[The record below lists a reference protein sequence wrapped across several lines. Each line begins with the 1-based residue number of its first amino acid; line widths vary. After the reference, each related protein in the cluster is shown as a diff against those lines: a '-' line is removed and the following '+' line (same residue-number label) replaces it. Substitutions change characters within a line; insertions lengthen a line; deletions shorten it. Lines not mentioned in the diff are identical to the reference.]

1 MVLFLFECI
10 SWRQTGNCDPNGPRE
25 PQNDKSCDTPITAG
39 SGFCECAGGV
49 KRQLSNCD
57 GKDFTCAAACAG
69 DTFYGCDGQK
79 SGAYMFRPNS
89 STVFYPGPN
98 TKPTLKIV
106 EGEVATEVYQSYS
119 SWVSHVVRLYKD
131 EPFVEVEYT
140 VGPIPVNTDWI
151 DVHNSKWGKEVILR
165 YNTDLKSNGTF
176 FTDSNGRELVKR
188 QFNKR
193 PSSYPELV
201 VSEPV
206 AGNYYPINAMASLD
220 DGDDEF
226 AVLTEVT
233 QGGAS
238 LKDGSLEFMVHRR
251 VQQDD
256 SRGVAEP
263 LDETMCGCRLGNS
276 RLGPSDCDC
285 EGLTMRGRHWLVLDT
300 VANAN
305 KLRRSLS
312 ERQNFGPTLAFGPG
326 GMRVQ
331 RESFSALASKLPSNV
346 KLQTLTN
353 NYASVNE
360 GKLLFRLSH
369 LYSVGE
375 HSELSKPVTVDLTS
389 LFGNGYRIIDAEEMS
404 LTGNQDKATMV
415 KNKLVWKT
423 SEVSSDGDVWSPPT
437 DLQVTLRPMEVKTF
451 HITFAQDVLV

>member
-1 MVLFLFECI
+1 M
-10 SWRQTGNCDPNGPRE
+10 
-25 PQNDKSCDTPITAG
+25 
-39 SGFCECAGGV
+39 
-49 KRQLSNCD
+49 
-57 GKDFTCAAACAG
+57 
-69 DTFYGCDGQK
+69 
-79 SGAYMFRPNS
+79 
-89 STVFYPGPN
+89 
-98 TKPTLKIV
+98 
-106 EGEVATEVYQSYS
+106 
-119 SWVSHVVRLYKD
+119 
-131 EPFVEVEYT
+131 
-140 VGPIPVNTDWI
+140 
-151 DVHNSKWGKEVILR
+151 
-165 YNTDLKSNGTF
+165 
-176 FTDSNGRELVKR
+176 
-188 QFNKR
+188 
-193 PSSYPELV
+193 
-201 VSEPV
+201 SEPV

-220 DGDDEF
+220 DGVDEF

-263 LDETMCGCRLGNS
+263 LDETMCGCRVGNE

-285 EGLTMRGRHWLVLDT
+285 AGLTMRGRHWLVLDT

-404 LTGNQDKATMV
+404 LTGNQNKATMV